1 MNGIDLRAE
10 DIKLKDSTEKTNKL
24 LKEVE
29 IENKKAK
36 EKADEVNIV
45 AENCIAQKNTIM
57 AQKE

>member
-36 EKADEVNIV
+36 KKADEVNIDV
-45 AENCIAQKNTIM
+45 ENFIAQKNTIM